1 MGNFD
6 YIKCRGIDLVKRLD
20 LYTIRKRRD
29 YFLTTLM
36 FKAIHGIGPH
46 YLSDRSDMHFDI
58 HGYDTREA
66 GSMNVYLP
74 AVHKEIYRNRF
85 LYSGGKLCNEL
96 PDFVKNSTN
105 IEKFKRNFR
114 IYKSLRVQLT

>member
-1 MGNFD
+1 MAGAPRKILTWFKRFKSCGKADNGKFD

-20 LYTIRKRRD
+20 LYTIPKRRD

-66 GSMNVYLP
+66 G
-74 AVHKEIYRNRF
+74 F
-85 LYSGGKLCNEL
+85 NECL
-96 PDFVKNSTN
+96 SSRCPQRDIQK
-105 IEKFKRNFR
+105 
-114 IYKSLRVQLT
+114 